1 MDYKTIISIIGV
13 ILSFVGYG
21 VYVRDIIARK
31 TIPHTFTFLIWG
43 IASSVTWGLQVHGGA
58 GVGAWITLAVSLIC
72 IFIFFLSL
80 KYGEKDITKLD
91 VFFLVT
97 SFIALFLWLV
107 VDRPVWSIILLVA
120 TDVSGFGPTVRKS
133 WNKPH
138 NESLFTWELTAFR
151 HGLTIFAL
159 EKFNIL
165 TLLYPVVWTFVN
177 IALSAFLI
185 IRRKQIKQQTPLS
198 GSNSV

>member
-1 MDYKTIISIIGV
+1 MDYKTIISVIGV

-21 VYVRDIIARK
+21 VYVRDILAGK
-31 TIPHTFTFLIWG
+31 TVPHTFTFLIWS
-43 IASSVTWGLQVHGGA
+43 IASTTTWGLQVHGGA

-80 KYGEKDITKLD
+80 KYGEKEITKLD
-91 VFFLVT
+91 VTFLVI
-97 SFIALFLWLV
+97 SLIAIFLWLV
-107 VDRPVWSIILLVA
+107 VDQPVWSIILLVGS
-120 TDVSGFGPTVRKS
+120 DVSGFGPTIRKS
-133 WNKPH
+133 WNKPF

-165 TLLYPVVWTFVN
+165 TLLYPITWTVVNAAFS
-177 IALSAFLI
+177 IFLI
-185 IRRKQIKQQTPLS
+185 VRRRQIKQ
-198 GSNSV
+198 